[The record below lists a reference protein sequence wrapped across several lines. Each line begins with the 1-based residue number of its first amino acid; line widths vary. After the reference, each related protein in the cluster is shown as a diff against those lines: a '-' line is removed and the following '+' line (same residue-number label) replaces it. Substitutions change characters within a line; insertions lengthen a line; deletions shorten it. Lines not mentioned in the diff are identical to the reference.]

1 MTVDA
6 SVPTLAR
13 SMLSSKAILRKN
25 KKKKKKFG
33 SKKMNLLA
41 KAKEGASAGVA
52 GIGSL
57 SSLGASSLG
66 GLTSSA
72 VSFGSAAVGHLQV
85 GGRAAAATK
94 LVKDLVLTPKSTLIT
109 GSLPSAL
116 VPDERVDYAIVL
128 PPAHRGQEDDG
139 DAYPLLLTLHGLKGS
154 RDGLVKQHEHGDWD
168 ARFTAGV
175 CPQMVVAT
183 ISGGDNYYM
192 DFHDKSAMWETF
204 LVEVHSQRLA
214 RRFSYEMYSTHVH
227 LTILHDR
234 NSSRFS
240 SAHATAAPLASS
252 GTLWAVLWEASA
264 P

>member
-1 MTVDA
+1 
-6 SVPTLAR
+6 
-13 SMLSSKAILRKN
+13 
-25 KKKKKKFG
+25 
-33 SKKMNLLA
+33 MNLLA
-41 KAKEGASAGVA
+41 KAKEGASTGVA

-154 RDGLVKQHEHGDWD
+154 RDGLVKQHEHGDWELD
-168 ARFTAGV
+168 SLQVRALRWWSLRFQAAIITTWTFTTNLLCGRRSSLRCIHRDLHV
-175 CPQMVVAT
+175 
-183 ISGGDNYYM
+183 G
-192 DFHDKSAMWETF
+192 FHMRYTQPTF
-204 LVEVHSQRLA
+204 
-214 RRFSYEMYSTHVH
+214 T
-227 LTILHDR
+227 
-234 NSSRFS
+234 
-240 SAHATAAPLASS
+240 
-252 GTLWAVLWEASA
+252 
-264 P
+264 

>member
-1 MTVDA
+1 LGLPP
-6 SVPTLAR
+6 S
-13 SMLSSKAILRKN
+13 
-25 KKKKKKFG
+25 
-33 SKKMNLLA
+33 
-41 KAKEGASAGVA
+41 
-52 GIGSL
+52 GICKWVVERL
-57 SSLGASSLG
+57 P
-66 GLTSSA
+66 
-72 VSFGSAAVGHLQV
+72 
-85 GGRAAAATK
+85 K

-139 DAYPLLLTLHGLKGS
+139 DPYPLLLTLHGLKGS

-214 RRFSYEMYSTHVH
+214 RRFPYEIYSTHVH
-227 LTILHDR
+227 LTYSTTGIHPVSHPHMQLR
-234 NSSRFS
+234 RLSR
-240 SAHATAAPLASS
+240 APLPY
-252 GTLWAVLWEASA
+252 GRFYGRLRRLEARLPPSRKIRCGCSL
-264 P
+264 